1 MLWVCLVAMASES
14 PRKCLPV
21 TLRPNVV
28 GRQVSSCRKPLTSV
42 SLCIFHLTE
51 LKPWDVFVCCR
62 VHASLFY
69 DQLFGKEA
77 AVCLSASSLAERNKV
92 IPLMFTHSSYKEEE
106 GICCM
111 VGKYCCRLSVMK
123 PSGGIGGLH
132 VLFSVPYPTCTST
145 RYKHTQKKHTLGI
158 LI

>member
-1 MLWVCLVAMASES
+1 MHH
-14 PRKCLPV
+14 
-21 TLRPNVV
+21 
-28 GRQVSSCRKPLTSV
+28 
-42 SLCIFHLTE
+42 F
-51 LKPWDVFVCCR
+51 
-62 VHASLFY
+62 FY

-77 AVCLSASSLAERNKV
+77 AVCLSASSLAERKKV

-132 VLFSVPYPTCTST
+132 VLLLSHIQHVHLQGTRTHTHKKTHFGDIDLIFLVLVFAEPVWAFSW
-145 RYKHTQKKHTLGI
+145 KE
-158 LI
+158 

>member
-1 MLWVCLVAMASES
+1 M
-14 PRKCLPV
+14 
-21 TLRPNVV
+21 
-28 GRQVSSCRKPLTSV
+28 
-42 SLCIFHLTE
+42 SLCA
-51 LKPWDVFVCCR
+51 VVCM
-62 VHASLFY
+62 HHFFY

-77 AVCLSASSLAERNKV
+77 AVCLSASSLAERKKV

-132 VLFSVPYPTCTST
+132 VLFTVPYPTCTST
-145 RYKHTQKKHTLGI
+145 RYPHTHKHKKTHFGDI
-158 LI
+158 DLIFLVLVFAEPVWAFSWKE